1 MRGPMLS
8 LTPFETQLIVK
19 TAVMLLA
26 AAHHGILTKAVM
38 NPLDKPAGLS
48 MMRGT
53 VDGSDPEG

>member
-1 MRGPMLS
+1 MLS
-8 LTPFETQLIVK
+8 LTPFETQLIVN

-26 AAHHGILTKAVM
+26 AVHHDSLTKAVM

-53 VDGSDPEG
+53 VDGS